1 MYSYACVH
9 GMNIQELLSI
19 IQISAVD
26 NYNQFNILYIR
37 YNAKKV
43 NEVFAICSRNFASYE
58 TSRSYNALILRALP
72 RLVYVKFII
81 LRELVASRFCVLYG
95 LHSLVVFHEAC
106 YECFANPL

>member
-1 MYSYACVH
+1 MV
-9 GMNIQELLSI
+9 GRRGLSER
-19 IQISAVD
+19 V
-26 NYNQFNILYIR
+26 R

-81 LRELVASRFCVLYG
+81 LRELVASRFCILYG
-95 LHSLVVFHEAC
+95 LHFSLVFHEAC
-106 YECFANPL
+106 YE